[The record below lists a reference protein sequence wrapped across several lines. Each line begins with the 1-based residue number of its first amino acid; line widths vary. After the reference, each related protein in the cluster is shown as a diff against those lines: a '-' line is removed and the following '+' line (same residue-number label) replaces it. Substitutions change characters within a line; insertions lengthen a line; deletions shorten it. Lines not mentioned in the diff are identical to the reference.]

1 MHGTHAGRL
10 GVGVFAVVVALLACK
25 RKDPPPVPTCA
36 SDAECAPGQSCQTT
50 VSGTRMCMTRP
61 PDPPP
66 AETVAPKP
74 KPSSQCAVIAL
85 SGIDNGKPI
94 AVAGRCTVDIEDDG
108 DTLKSNCP
116 LLFRGKSTNAN
127 IQLTKKDEK
136 NDKIRYSG
144 TCNLSGGM
152 VLSLLLNFEPDQLY
166 TFANGQASRGK
177 EIITATF
184 RPCKE
189 KDEP

>member
-1 MHGTHAGRL
+1 M
-10 GVGVFAVVVALLACK
+10 VVVALLACK
-25 RKDPPPVPTCA
+25 RKEAPAVPTCTG
-36 SDAECAPGQSCQTT
+36 DADCAAGQSCQTT

-66 AETVAPKP
+66 AETVAPKTNP
-74 KPSSQCAVIAL
+74 TSQCAVIAL
-85 SGIDNGKPI
+85 SGIDNGQPI
-94 AVAGRCTVDIEDDG
+94 AVAGRCTVDISDEG

-116 LLFRGKSTNAN
+116 LIFRGKSTTAN

-136 NDKIRYSG
+136 DDKIRYTG

-152 VLSLLLNFEPDQLY
+152 VLSLLLNFDPDQLY
-166 TFANGQASRGK
+166 TFANGQASRGR

-184 RPCKE
+184 RPCKD
-189 KDEP
+189 KGT